1 VPAGRSADE
10 TRRAIAA
17 LQRLADRL
25 VARRAQLAAEAGLTE
40 SQWRVLEEIA
50 APGFL
55 PSLFA
60 RRSETSPAAVSK
72 ILRQLQDLDLV
83 TASIAERDARQR
95 RYVLSPRGRKT
106 LAQIEAAREDAV
118 REVWT
123 RLDPGDLRRFSE
135 VAEEV
140 STRLEHYAASRRRG
154 KR

>member
-1 VPAGRSADE
+1 MPAVNSANE

-40 SQWRVLEEIA
+40 AQWRVLEEIA

-95 RYVLSPRGRKT
+95 RYVLSARGRKT

-123 RLDPGDLRRFSE
+123 RLDPGDLRRFTE

-140 STRLEHYAASRRRG
+140 STRLERYAASRRRG